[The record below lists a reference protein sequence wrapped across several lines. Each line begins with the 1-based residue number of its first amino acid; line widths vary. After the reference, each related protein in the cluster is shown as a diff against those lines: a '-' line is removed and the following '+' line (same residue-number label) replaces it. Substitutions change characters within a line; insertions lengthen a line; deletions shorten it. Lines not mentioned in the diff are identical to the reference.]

1 MLKKLIVVL
10 ILAVSLFAKMEFSEP
25 KPSFENPRKWLIK
38 LNTDDIDKVNQTLST
53 INNVLKIY
61 PDTTLNIV
69 VVVYA
74 KGMRAIKKDY
84 DKKTLSRIQ
93 SVMEYGVEFVGCIN
107 TMDSMHWKKKD
118 FIKDISYVQAGIA
131 QVIEK
136 VAGGWY
142 DITPF

>member
-84 DKKTLSRIQ
+84 DKKTLSSIQ

>member
-1 MLKKLIVVL
+1 MIKKLMVVL
-10 ILAVSLFAKMEFSEP
+10 ILVSSLFAKMEFSEP
-25 KPSFENPRKWLIK
+25 KPSFENPRKWLVK
-38 LNTDDIDKVNQTLST
+38 LNTNDIKKVNQTIDT

-69 VVVYA
+69 VVAYS
-74 KGMRAIKKDY
+74 KGMRVLKKDY
-84 DKKTLSRIQ
+84 DKKTLSRVR
-93 SVMEYGVEFVGCIN
+93 SLMEYGVEFVGCVN

-118 FIKDISYVQAGIA
+118 FINDISYVQAGIA

>member
-1 MLKKLIVVL
+1 
-10 ILAVSLFAKMEFSEP
+10 MEFSEP